1 MSVGASIVGRSVNL
15 ASATTK
21 GSAMH
26 RIAIIAA
33 AITGFALWSIAP
45 AHADTDS
52 DTDSIT
58 QVICTASRLGE
69 SNQQIVDQLH
79 SGDARWNIWRAQQKV
94 TQTVIGGE
102 CG

>member
-1 MSVGASIVGRSVNL
+1 MVGCKVDTAPV
-15 ASATTK
+15 TTMK
-21 GSAMH
+21 ELAMH
-26 RIAIIAA
+26 RTTLIAA
-33 AITGFALWSIAP
+33 AITGFAFWSIAP
-45 AHADTDS
+45 AQADTDS
-52 DTDSIT
+52 DTDGIT

-94 TQTVIGGE
+94 AQTVIGGE

>member
-1 MSVGASIVGRSVNL
+1 MVGRSVNL
-15 ASATTK
+15 ESATTK

-33 AITGFALWSIAP
+33 AITGFALWSITP
-45 AHADTDS
+45 AHA

-69 SNQQIVDQLH
+69 SNQQIVDQLY